1 MVLRKV
7 KDQPTTVTTRATE
20 VCGNGDEREEHKM
33 NPTVD
38 LSDRAKETHR
48 SWRRA
53 EVAAV
58 NLVRIRVMQQPEPVK
73 TRSSTVAAAEL
84 EQ

>member
-1 MVLRKV
+1 MRL
-7 KDQPTTVTTRATE
+7 KDQPSAVTTRATE

-33 NPTVD
+33 NLTVD

-58 NLVRIRVMQQPEPVK
+58 YLVQVRVMQRPG
-73 TRSSTVAAAEL
+73 
-84 EQ
+84 